1 MFLQGPGRKTA
12 CSAWELGKEN
22 TLSNWN
28 QKVSKT
34 LLEIREKHEYLNRCP
49 RGNKDTREREKTSL
63 ENKISISDSSS
74 FRTPSDCCT
83 IQRYNRVKSYL
94 YPVATCTGLLQH
106 RTTITQKSLHWQT
119 ELQFAWKL
127 ENNTHPR
134 LICTCPQS
142 TKSPQPFAPQETPQV
157 NVLDNSIWVESHHS

>member
-63 ENKISISDSSS
+63 KNKISISDSSS

-94 YPVATCTGLLQH
+94 YPVAICTGLLQH

-119 ELQFAWKL
+119 NCSSLGNGKTILVPGSSAPVHKVPKVPSPL
-127 ENNTHPR
+127 PLRRLPR
-134 LICTCPQS
+134 LM
-142 TKSPQPFAPQETPQV
+142 F
-157 NVLDNSIWVESHHS
+157 